1 MFADLRLTG
10 IYELCLFP
18 NCETG
23 RDDQYHGSVHLLN
36 YYVLSTVQRVLR
48 ESSHLICQQSDEV
61 DYFITPIL
69 QMRRPRLKEVKW
81 HGEGRAAI
89 IEYDKTSQTDLFQQ
103 NLLKT
108 PESPFLFQ
116 KERLV
121 GAFIH

>member
-23 RDDQYHGSVHLLN
+23 RGDQYHGSRHLLN
-36 YYVLSTVQRVLR
+36 YYVLSTVQRVLH
-48 ESSHLICQQSDEV
+48 ESSHMICQQSDEV

-108 PESPFLFQ
+108 PESPLFFQ
-116 KERLV
+116 NERLV
-121 GAFIH
+121 GVFIH